1 MNSIRGAFTLAIL
14 LVVSGP
20 GSVPMRFPDVV
31 YDKSKDAPGPVRF
44 DHKTHAER
52 VENKCV
58 SCHTGIFRILHPT
71 RRTTHAA
78 MEAGRSCGACHD
90 GKRAFG
96 VQDAE
101 RCETCHDTGGGR

>member
-1 MNSIRGAFTLAIL
+1 MNAIYGASTLSVL
-14 LVVSGP
+14 LVFLG
-20 GSVPMRFPDVV
+20 GSAPMRLPDVV
-31 YDKSKDAPGPVRF
+31 YDKSTDAPGPVRF
-44 DHKTHAER
+44 DHKTHSER

-58 SCHTGIFRILHPT
+58 SCHPQTFRILNPT
-71 RRTTHAA
+71 RRTSHAT